1 MTING
6 LLREGILKIA
16 SLPPENW
23 RDIDIEDATS
33 LTVPLIAE
41 DYPAKTALMWNAAY
55 AKFMM
60 PDHNSMMV
68 ADPKH
73 IVRIMQVFRSDERY
87 RGGGAG
93 IGFKEAVISCLDDIT
108 PLAKAMGAVNIIKK
122 MPDGGL
128 AGDNTDGTGYVQSL
142 EKEFALQGRELKG
155 AQVLILGAGGS
166 GRAISFALAQ
176 KGARLIIL
184 NRTEKKAEELAEALN
199 TYEGSAIATGG
210 GRAFIPEVLPSQ
222 DAVIS
227 VVDDAQSPLDEYSA
241 LGDMEFP
248 VTPDSIRENLDRTV
262 MLLRRTKPNL
272 IVSDIRIRKMETP
285 MLAEARRQGKPVLD
299 GIPMVVNQGVAAFW
313 WLYQEELV
321 GRSIA
326 RADVEDVMR
335 RAVGM

>member
-23 RDIDIEDATS
+23 RDIEDATS

-41 DYPAKTALMWNAAY
+41 NYPAKTALMWNAAY
-55 AKFMM
+55 AKFAM

-73 IVRIMQVFRSDERY
+73 TARIMETFRSDERY

-93 IGFKEAVISCLDDIT
+93 IGFKEAVIPLLDEIT
-108 PLAKAMGAVNIIKK
+108 PLAKAMGAVNIIRKV
-122 MPDGGL
+122 PGGRL
-128 AGDNTDGTGYVQSL
+128 SGDNTDGIGYVQSL
-142 EKEFALQGRELKG
+142 EKEFALQGRGLQG
-155 AQVLILGAGGS
+155 AQVLMLGAGGS

-176 KGARLIIL
+176 KGVRLIIL

-199 TYEGSAIATGG
+199 TYKGSDIATGG
-210 GRAFIPEVLPSQ
+210 GRTFIPDVLPSQ
-222 DAVIS
+222 DAVVS

-248 VTPDSIRENLDRTV
+248 VTPDSIRENLDRTA

-313 WLYQEELV
+313 WLYEEELAKR
-321 GRSIA
+321 GIA
-326 RADVEDVMR
+326 CADVEDVMR